1 MPKSQHSQ
9 ESKRRAL
16 RLTFDY
22 DGDEIR
28 LRDSRPTRK
37 RVPASDPLLRDG
49 EERNRSGFWI
59 ELTDSKQRP
68 IWRRVLE
75 DPRLAALE
83 APAEEGRGALE
94 RATVTAP
101 KGSFRALLPDRRDA
115 RHVKVVASPVAGD
128 SNQGPARILG
138 SFELTTEKRGE

>member
-22 DGDEIR
+22 DGDQII
-28 LRDSRPTRK
+28 LRDSRPTGK

-49 EERNRSGFWI
+49 EERSRSGFWI
-59 ELTDSKQRP
+59 ELTDSEQRP
-68 IWRRVLE
+68 VWRRVLE
-75 DPRLAALE
+75 DPRLATLE

-94 RATVTAP
+94 RATVVAP
-101 KGSFRALLPDRRDA
+101 KGSFRALLPDRPDA
-115 RHVKVVASPVAGD
+115 RHVKVVASPIAGD
-128 SNQGPARILG
+128 ANQGPARILG
-138 SFELTTEKRGE
+138 SFELTAGKRGE